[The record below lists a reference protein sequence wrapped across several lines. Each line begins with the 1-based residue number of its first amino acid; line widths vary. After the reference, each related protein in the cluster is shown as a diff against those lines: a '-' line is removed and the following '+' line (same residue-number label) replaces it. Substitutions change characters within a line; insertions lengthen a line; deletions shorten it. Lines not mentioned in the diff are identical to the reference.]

1 MTNDHEQ
8 NLSPFIAGS
17 TIKDSRFFVGRKDEL
32 QVLISAMTKTQP
44 VSVNV
49 VGRRRIGKSSLLY
62 HFFQTYEQRLDP
74 PNNRFV
80 VIYISLQHVQCQW
93 QDGLYQTIARQ
104 LYSRPFVLRRPNL
117 ANPLRVRP
125 FHRSAFS
132 NVLGIW
138 KRAGILPVVCLDEF
152 EVLFRHPQEFDNSFF
167 DYLRSLLDS
176 EVLMLIMASHRNLDF
191 YKRRYKLISS
201 FFNLNQVLPLGELK
215 EVEARELV
223 RLPLGK
229 VVNAEAVLSNK
240 EQKAARQ
247 LGGCH
252 PFLLQLAASL
262 IWEARKQGHSNNWIK
277 THFELEARRV
287 PGYTINLGGVG
298 MALRAFLW
306 IPLTL
311 GKLARGMGGTVDEIG
326 NLLIGTIILVMLI
339 FAIAGLLNLDLIKD
353 LLQNAF
359 S

>member
-1 MTNDHEQ
+1 MTNDHKQ

-117 ANPLRVRP
+117 ADPLRVRP

-176 EVLMLIMASHRNLDF
+176 EALMLVIASHRNLDF
-191 YKRRYKLISS
+191 YRHRYKLMSS
-201 FFNLNQVLPLGELK
+201 FFNLNRVLPLGELK

-229 VVNAEAVLSNK
+229 FANAEAVLSNK

-262 IWEARKQGHSNNWIK
+262 IWEAHKQGHSNNWIK
-277 THFELEARRV
+277 NHFETEARRV
-287 PGYTINLGGVG
+287 PGYTINLGGMG

-326 NLLIGTIILVMLI
+326 NLLIGMIILIGLI
-339 FAIAGLLNLDLIKD
+339 FAIAGLLNFDLIKD
-353 LLQNAF
+353 LLQNAL